1 MSPPSDKVVRLHIGA
16 PKTGTTY
23 VQDRLT
29 KNAASLAR
37 HGVAFP
43 RGGRLTPAHVFHFRA
58 ALDLLGDDWGGPPGH
73 AEGAWSQM
81 VQQVRRAKGSVIVSH
96 EILASAHPEQITRAL
111 NDLSG
116 EEVHVV
122 YSARDLARAL
132 PAAWQESL
140 KQGGTTRFRTFA
152 RRFERAE
159 VGSGRALDLPGVLDR
174 WGAHLPPERISVV
187 VVPPRR
193 ADRHGGELWQR
204 FCTALAIEPEWAPLD
219 SDQANTSL
227 RAPEAQLLRRLN
239 RQLER
244 RSGAADPVDLL
255 LLDMLRTGELASGS
269 GPRITLS
276 PERHDWAA
284 EQADR
289 WIDWIKGAGVRVVGD
304 VEELRPIPPDPDQR
318 WVDPDRVRA
327 KLVNRAA
334 IRALAAM
341 THEAA
346 RRTDPDQALGQRL
359 RRGVRLMGS

>member
-1 MSPPSDKVVRLHIGA
+1 MVRLHIGA

-23 VQDRLT
+23 VQDRLS

-37 HGVAFP
+37 HGVSFP
-43 RGGRLTPAHVFHFRA
+43 RGGRLTQAHVFHFRA

-73 AEGAWSQM
+73 AEGAWPQM
-81 VQQVRRAKGSVIVSH
+81 VQQVRRARGSVIVSH
-96 EILASAHPEQITRAL
+96 EILASAHPEHITRAL

-116 EEVHVV
+116 QEVHLV
-122 YSARDLARAL
+122 YSARDLGRAL

-140 KQGGTTRFRTFA
+140 KQGGTARFRTFR

-159 VGSGRALDLPGVLDR
+159 VGSGRALDLPAVLDR
-174 WGAHLPPERISVV
+174 WGAHVPPERISVV

-193 ADRHGGELWQR
+193 VDRHGNELWHR
-204 FCTALAIEPEWAPLD
+204 FCAAFEIEPEWAPLD
-219 SDQANTSL
+219 SDLANTSL
-227 RAPEAQLLRRLN
+227 RAPEAQVLRRLN

-244 RSGAADPVDLL
+244 RSGAADPTDLML
-255 LLDMLRTGELASGS
+255 LELMRTGDFAGGS
-269 GPRITLS
+269 GPRITLP
-276 PERHDWAA
+276 PERFDWAA

-304 VEELRPIPPDPDQR
+304 LEELRPTPPDPEQR

-334 IRALAAM
+334 MRALATM
-341 THEAA
+341 TREAA
-346 RRTDPDQALGQRL
+346 RRPDPEQALGSRL
-359 RRGVRLMGS
+359 RRGVRRLGS